1 MPFILPAQP
10 VPDTPA
16 RYCLFDREHVLLL
29 DGDLPDERVAGWP
42 LAGRQFLGLH
52 EGVNLYLAELVGQ
65 APLGEWLG
73 LRPALLALPRERAPA
88 LARAIQIRR
97 FIRSHRLC
105 GACGTPLVA
114 HAHDQ
119 GRSCPSCGEVF
130 YPRVSPAMMLT
141 ITRGREILL
150 ARSPH
155 FTPGVYSAIAGFV
168 EPGETLEECVRR
180 ECFEELGVEVGELS
194 YFGSQSWPFPH
205 SLMLAFTA
213 EYAGGT
219 LTPQE
224 GEIEDARWFSIDALP
239 QLPAPLSIAHWLIN
253 RTVAQLAQRPAA

>member
-10 VPDTPA
+10 DLDAPS
-16 RYCLFDREHVLLL
+16 RYCLFDHDRVLLIN
-29 DGDLPDERVAGWP
+29 GDLPDGEVASWP

-52 EGVNLYLAELVGQ
+52 EGVNLFLADMVGS
-65 APLGEWLG
+65 APAGEWLA
-73 LRPALLALPRERAPA
+73 LRPAIMQLPRERAPA

-97 FIRSHRLC
+97 FMRSHRFC
-105 GACGTPLVA
+105 GSCASPLIA
-114 HAHDQ
+114 HPHDQ

-141 ITRGREILL
+141 ITRGNEILL

-155 FTPGVYSAIAGFV
+155 FQPGVYSAIAGFV

-180 ECFEELGVEVGELS
+180 ECFEELGVEVGKLT
-194 YFGSQSWPFPH
+194 YLGSQSWPFPH

-213 EYAGGT
+213 EYVGGE

-224 GEIEDARWFSIDALP
+224 GEIEDAQWFSIDALP
-239 QLPAPLSIAHWLIN
+239 QIPTPLSIAYWLIN
-253 RTVAQLAQRPAA
+253 QTIQRQGGAS